1 MAAKFYSII
10 VVPDDHGHT
19 HQYRVSRNLMVGL
32 AAIAVVFMLTI
43 IVFGATYGRVLHDAR
58 RLAVVE
64 SENEVLRGNMVHLN
78 QLNDELE
85 QLSSLR
91 AQVVAMLGSAGVDE
105 DRLEVD
111 EIVDPGLAL
120 SDLEAAE
127 FGQLRSAESIWRAL
141 PTGWPADAEV
151 SVEFFLA
158 ESEGQEAHPG
168 LDLRPRGAATA
179 VVAAGGG
186 RVLGVGESEA
196 GGEYVLV
203 DHGLGVVS
211 RYARLERI
219 SVQAGQMVERGQ
231 RLAYLNGSDRGE
243 SSDLYFEIRVDG
255 EPVNPRHYLE
265 K

>member
-19 HQYRVSRNLMVGL
+19 HQYRVSRSLMIAG
-32 AAIAVVFMLTI
+32 AATAVVFMLTI
-43 IVFGATYGRVLHDAR
+43 LFFGATYGRVLRDAR
-58 RLAVVE
+58 RLPLVE
-64 SENEVLRGNMVHLN
+64 SENELLRGNMVHLN
-78 QLNDELE
+78 ELNDELE
-85 QLSSLR
+85 QLSALR

-105 DRLEVD
+105 DRLEID
-111 EIVDPGLAL
+111 ELAEPGQAL
-120 SDLEAAE
+120 SGMEAAE

-158 ESEGQEAHPG
+158 ESAGEQEHPG

-179 VVAAGGG
+179 VNAAGGG
-186 RVLGVGESEA
+186 RVLAVGESDPY
-196 GGEYVLV
+196 GEYVV
-203 DHGLGVVS
+203 VEHGLGVVS
-211 RYARLERI
+211 RYGRLERI
-219 SVQAGQMVERGQ
+219 SVQPGQMVERGQ
-231 RLAYLNGSDRGE
+231 RLAYLRGSDRGA

-255 EPVNPRHYLE
+255 EPVKPRHYLE

>member
-1 MAAKFYSII
+1 MAN
-10 VVPDDHGHT
+10 HL
-19 HQYRVSRNLMVGL
+19 QNLLELKSEDTYV
-32 AAIAVVFMLTI
+32 AILKA
-43 IVFGATYGRVLHDAR
+43 Y
-58 RLAVVE
+58 
-64 SENEVLRGNMVHLN
+64 N
-78 QLNDELE
+78 
-85 QLSSLR
+85 
-91 AQVVAMLGSAGVDE
+91 
-105 DRLEVD
+105 
-111 EIVDPGLAL
+111 
-120 SDLEAAE
+120 
-127 FGQLRSAESIWRAL
+127 
-141 PTGWPADAEV
+141 
-151 SVEFFLA
+151 SV
-158 ESEGQEAHPG
+158 
-168 LDLRPRGAATA
+168 A

-186 RVLGVGESEA
+186 RVLGVGESES